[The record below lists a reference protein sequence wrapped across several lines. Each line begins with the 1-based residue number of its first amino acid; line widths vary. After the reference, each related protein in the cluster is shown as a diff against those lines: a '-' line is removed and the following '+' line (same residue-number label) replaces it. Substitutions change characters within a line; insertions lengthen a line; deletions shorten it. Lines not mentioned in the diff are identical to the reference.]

1 MLRNREEIVFSF
13 RRRRRRRRRRNRV
26 FLLKLFCLSFT
37 AY

>member
-13 RRRRRRRRRRNRV
+13 RRRRRRRRNRV